1 MHRGS
6 KCEKL
11 CPMNNIKIVDKKVVQ
26 NNQCTMCYRCIN
38 NCPKQAMILLA
49 SGNYCGVEC
58 DREISMMRII
68 LLCTNGYIV
77 CVLCVRNNYFLQK
90 FMIQLLVKMDI
101 FVWW

>member
-1 MHRGS
+1 
-6 KCEKL
+6 
-11 CPMNNIKIVDKKVVQ
+11 
-26 NNQCTMCYRCIN
+26 
-38 NCPKQAMILLA
+38 
-49 SGNYCGVEC
+49 
-58 DREISMMRII
+58 MMRII